1 MLLSANITSQL
12 QELMSRLIET
22 GVTLGERVLAALV
35 IFIVGKYII
44 KWINRLFAKVLENRK
59 VEAGVQTFLR
69 RMVNRLMII
78 MLAMAEL
85 GRLGIELTG
94 FAALLA
100 SAGVAVGMAL
110 SGNLQNLAGGLIIL
124 VFRPYKVGDYI
135 ESGTGASGT
144 VQEIQIFHTV
154 LVTPDNK
161 VIYAPNGVM
170 SNALCTNYSHKE
182 ERRVDFTF
190 SFEYGEDFEKVRAV
204 LLKVIAADSRI
215 LTTPEPF
222 IELGAM
228 ADSSVN
234 VTVRVWVK
242 SADYWNVFFGMNKE
256 VYATFNKEGINIP
269 YPQMVVHN
277 AN

>member
-12 QELMSRLIET
+12 QELMSRLIES

-69 RMVNRLMII
+69 SMVNILMII
-78 MLAMAEL
+78 MLAMAVI

-161 VIYAPNGVM
+161 VVYAPNGVM

>member
-12 QELMSRLIET
+12 QELMSRLIES

-69 RMVNRLMII
+69 SMVNILMII
-78 MLAMAEL
+78 MLAMAVI

-170 SNALCTNYSHKE
+170 SNALCTNYSHKD

>member
-69 RMVNRLMII
+69 SMVNILMII
-78 MLAMAEL
+78 MLAMAVI

-161 VIYAPNGVM
+161 VVYAPNGVM

>member
-12 QELMSRLIET
+12 QELMSRLIES

-69 RMVNRLMII
+69 SMVNILMII
-78 MLAMAEL
+78 MLAMAVI

-135 ESGTGASGT
+135 ESGTGASGP

>member
-12 QELMSRLIET
+12 QELMSRLIES

-69 RMVNRLMII
+69 SMVNILMII
-78 MLAMAEL
+78 MLAMAVI

-124 VFRPYKVGDYI
+124 VFRPYRVGDYI

>member
-12 QELMSRLIET
+12 QELMSRLIES

-69 RMVNRLMII
+69 SMVNILMII
-78 MLAMAEL
+78 MLAMAVI

-154 LVTPDNK
+154 LVTPDNR

>member
-12 QELMSRLIET
+12 QELMSRLIES

-69 RMVNRLMII
+69 SMVNILMII
-78 MLAMAEL
+78 MLAMAVI

-124 VFRPYKVGDYI
+124 VFRPYRVGDYI

-256 VYATFNKEGINIP
+256 VYATFNREGINIP

>member
-12 QELMSRLIET
+12 QELMSRLIES

-69 RMVNRLMII
+69 SMVNILMII
-78 MLAMAEL
+78 MLAMAVI

-269 YPQMVVHN
+269 YPQMMVHN

>member
-12 QELMSRLIET
+12 QELMSRLIES

-69 RMVNRLMII
+69 SMVNILMII
-78 MLAMAEL
+78 MLAMAVI

-161 VIYAPNGVM
+161 MIYAPNGVM

>member
-12 QELMSRLIET
+12 QELMSRLIES

-69 RMVNRLMII
+69 SMVNILMII
-78 MLAMAEL
+78 MLAMAVI

-135 ESGTGASGT
+135 EAGTGASGT

>member
-1 MLLSANITSQL
+1 MLLSANFTTQL
-12 QELMSRLIET
+12 QELMSRLIES
-22 GVTLGERVLAALV
+22 GVTLGERLLAALI

-44 KWINRLFAKVLENRK
+44 KWVNRLFAKVLENRK

-69 RMVNRLMII
+69 SMVNILMII
-78 MLAMAEL
+78 MLAMAVI

>member
-12 QELMSRLIET
+12 QELMSRLIES

-69 RMVNRLMII
+69 SMVNILMII
-78 MLAMAEL
+78 MLAMAVI

-124 VFRPYKVGDYI
+124 VFRPSKVGDYI

>member
-12 QELMSRLIET
+12 QELMSRLIES

-69 RMVNRLMII
+69 SMVNILMII
-78 MLAMAEL
+78 MLAMAVI

>member
-1 MLLSANITSQL
+1 MLLSANFTTQL
-12 QELMSRLIET
+12 QELMSRLIES

-69 RMVNRLMII
+69 SMVNILMII
-78 MLAMAEL
+78 MLAMAVI

-124 VFRPYKVGDYI
+124 VFRPYRVGDYI

>member
-1 MLLSANITSQL
+1 MLLSANFTTQL
-12 QELMSRLIET
+12 QELMSRLIES
-22 GVTLGERVLAALV
+22 GVTLGERLLAALI

-44 KWINRLFAKVLENRK
+44 KWVNRLFAKVLENRK

-69 RMVNRLMII
+69 SMVNILMII
-78 MLAMAEL
+78 MLALAVI

>member
-12 QELMSRLIET
+12 QELMSRLIES

-69 RMVNRLMII
+69 SMVNILMII
-78 MLAMAEL
+78 MLAMAVI

-256 VYATFNKEGINIP
+256 VYATFNKEGITIP

>member
-12 QELMSRLIET
+12 QELMARLIDS
-22 GVTLGERVLAALV
+22 GVTLGERVLAALI
-35 IFIVGKYII
+35 IFFVGKYVI
-44 KWINRLFAKVLENRK
+44 KWVNHLFAKVLESRK
-59 VEAGVQTFLR
+59 IEAGVQTFLKS
-69 RMVNRLMII
+69 MVNILMII
-78 MLAMAEL
+78 MLGLAVI

-182 ERRVDFTF
+182 NRRVDFSF

-204 LLKVIAADSRI
+204 LEKIIAADSRI
-215 LTTPEPF
+215 LRDPAPF
-222 IELGAM
+222 IELGNM
-228 ADSSVN
+228 AASSVD
-234 VTVRVWVK
+234 VTVRVWTK
-242 SADYWNVFFGMNKE
+242 ASDYWAVHFSMNKE

>member
-12 QELMSRLIET
+12 QELMSRLIES

-69 RMVNRLMII
+69 SMVNILMII
-78 MLAMAEL
+78 MLAMAVI

-190 SFEYGEDFEKVRAV
+190 SFEYGEDFEKV

>member
-1 MLLSANITSQL
+1 MLLSANFTTQL
-12 QELMSRLIET
+12 QELMSRLIES
-22 GVTLGERVLAALV
+22 GVTLGERLLAALI

-44 KWINRLFAKVLENRK
+44 KWVNRLFAKVLENRK
-59 VEAGVQTFLR
+59 VEAGVQTFLCS
-69 RMVNRLMII
+69 MVNILMII
-78 MLAMAEL
+78 MLALAVI

-161 VIYAPNGVM
+161 VVYAPNGVM

-228 ADSSVN
+228 TDSSVN

-242 SADYWNVFFGMNKE
+242 AADYWNVFFSMNKE

>member
-69 RMVNRLMII
+69 SMVNILMII
-78 MLAMAEL
+78 MLALAVI

>member
-12 QELMSRLIET
+12 QELMSRLIES

-69 RMVNRLMII
+69 SMVNILMII
-78 MLAMAEL
+78 MLAMAVI

-204 LLKVIAADSRI
+204 LLKVIAADNRI

>member
-12 QELMSRLIET
+12 QELMSRLIES

-69 RMVNRLMII
+69 SMVNILMII
-78 MLAMAEL
+78 MLAMAVI

-204 LLKVIAADSRI
+204 LLKVIAADNRI
-215 LTTPEPF
+215 LATPEPF

>member
-12 QELMSRLIET
+12 QELMSRLIES

-69 RMVNRLMII
+69 SMVNILMII
-78 MLAMAEL
+78 MLAMAVI

-124 VFRPYKVGDYI
+124 VFRPYRVGDYI
-135 ESGTGASGT
+135 GSGTGASGT

>member
-12 QELMSRLIET
+12 QELMSRLIES

-69 RMVNRLMII
+69 SMVNILMII
-78 MLAMAEL
+78 MLAMAVI

-124 VFRPYKVGDYI
+124 AFRPYKVGDYI

-215 LTTPEPF
+215 LATPEPF

>member
-1 MLLSANITSQL
+1 MLLSANFTTQL
-12 QELMSRLIET
+12 QELMSRLIES

-69 RMVNRLMII
+69 SMVNILMII
-78 MLAMAEL
+78 MLAMAVI

>member
-1 MLLSANITSQL
+1 
-12 QELMSRLIET
+12 
-22 GVTLGERVLAALV
+22 
-35 IFIVGKYII
+35 
-44 KWINRLFAKVLENRK
+44 
-59 VEAGVQTFLR
+59 
-69 RMVNRLMII
+69 
-78 MLAMAEL
+78 
-85 GRLGIELTG
+85 
-94 FAALLA
+94 
-100 SAGVAVGMAL
+100 MAL

-161 VIYAPNGVM
+161 VVYAPNGVM

-242 SADYWNVFFGMNKE
+242 AVDYWNVFFSMNKE

>member
-12 QELMSRLIET
+12 QELVSRLIET

-69 RMVNRLMII
+69 SMVNILMII
-78 MLAMAEL
+78 MLAMAVI

-161 VIYAPNGVM
+161 VVYAPNGVM

>member
-12 QELMSRLIET
+12 QELMSRLIES

-69 RMVNRLMII
+69 SMVNILMII
-78 MLAMAEL
+78 MLAMAVI

-242 SADYWNVFFGMNKE
+242 SADYWNVFFGMNKD

>member
-12 QELMSRLIET
+12 QELMSRLIES

-44 KWINRLFAKVLENRK
+44 KWINRLIAKVLENRK

-69 RMVNRLMII
+69 SMVNILMII
-78 MLAMAEL
+78 MLALAVI

-94 FAALLA
+94 FAALLV

>member
-1 MLLSANITSQL
+1 MLLSANFTTQL
-12 QELMSRLIET
+12 QELMSRLIES
-22 GVTLGERVLAALV
+22 GVTLGERLLAALI

-44 KWINRLFAKVLENRK
+44 KWVNRLFAKVLENRK

-69 RMVNRLMII
+69 SMVNILMII
-78 MLAMAEL
+78 MLALAVI

-161 VIYAPNGVM
+161 VVYAPNGVM

-242 SADYWNVFFGMNKE
+242 AADYWNVFFGMNKE

>member
-12 QELMSRLIET
+12 QELMSRLIES

-69 RMVNRLMII
+69 SMVNILMII
-78 MLAMAEL
+78 MLAMAVI

-144 VQEIQIFHTV
+144 VQEIQVFHTV

>member
-1 MLLSANITSQL
+1 
-12 QELMSRLIET
+12 MSRLIES
-22 GVTLGERVLAALV
+22 GVTLGERLLAALI

-44 KWINRLFAKVLENRK
+44 KWVNRLFAKVLENRK

-69 RMVNRLMII
+69 SMVNILMII
-78 MLAMAEL
+78 MLAMAVI

>member
-12 QELMSRLIET
+12 QELVSRLIES

-69 RMVNRLMII
+69 SMVNILMII
-78 MLAMAEL
+78 MLALAVI

-161 VIYAPNGVM
+161 VVYAPNGVM

-242 SADYWNVFFGMNKE
+242 AADYWNVFFSMNKE

>member
-12 QELMSRLIET
+12 QELMSRLIES

-69 RMVNRLMII
+69 SMVNILMII
-78 MLAMAEL
+78 MLAMAVI

-269 YPQMVVHN
+269 YPQKVG
-277 AN
+277 AQGK

>member
-12 QELMSRLIET
+12 QELMSRLIES

-69 RMVNRLMII
+69 SMVNILMII
-78 MLAMAEL
+78 MLAMAVI

-256 VYATFNKEGINIP
+256 VYATFNREGINIP

>member
-1 MLLSANITSQL
+1 MLLSANIPSQL
-12 QELMSRLIET
+12 QELMSRLIES

-69 RMVNRLMII
+69 SMVNILMII
-78 MLAMAEL
+78 MLAMAVI